1 MKTFNKLLLLFVCS
15 FSLLLTNCDEDGDV
29 NVFSIQDDLELG
41 RQLAEEIASKPD
53 EYPLLDTVEY
63 AEAYGHLE
71 RMVSAILASDDI
83 NYREEFDWKFHIVDD
98 SILNAFAAPGGYIY
112 VYTGLIKFLDD
123 ESELAGVLGHEI
135 GHADKRHVTDQLTKT
150 NTIDALLKIVL
161 GQDESLLGQIAT
173 GLIGL
178 KFSRNHESES
188 DEFSVEY
195 LYDTE
200 YDPRGAAGFFQ
211 KLLDMGSA
219 GGTPEFLSTHPSPDN
234 RVEAIKEKWEELGAV
249 PGETFPE
256 RYQDFKNSLP

>member
-1 MKTFNKLLLLFVCS
+1 
-15 FSLLLTNCDEDGDV
+15 
-29 NVFSIQDDLELG
+29 
-41 RQLAEEIASKPD
+41 
-53 EYPLLDTVEY
+53 
-63 AEAYGHLE
+63 
-71 RMVSAILASDDI
+71 
-83 NYREEFDWKFHIVDD
+83 
-98 SILNAFAAPGGYIY
+98 

-178 KFSRNHESES
+178 KFSRGHESES
-188 DEFSVEY
+188 DEFSVQY

-234 RVEAIKEKWEELGAV
+234 RVEAINAKWEELGAV
-249 PGETFPE
+249 PGELFEE
-256 RYQDFKNSLP
+256 RYQAFKNSLP